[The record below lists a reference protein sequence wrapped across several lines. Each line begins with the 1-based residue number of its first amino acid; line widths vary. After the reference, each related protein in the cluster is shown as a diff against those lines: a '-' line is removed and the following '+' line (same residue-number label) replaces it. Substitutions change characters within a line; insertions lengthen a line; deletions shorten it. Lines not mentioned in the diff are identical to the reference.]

1 MKDQT
6 NSFASRSCKSEPSPL
21 DLEYWQKIRLGNTTA
36 FSTLFKKYYEPLYQ
50 FAGRFVKDAQA
61 AENIVQNA
69 FVDLWTHREHLH
81 IKSNLKSYLYTMVKN
96 HSLNYL
102 KKEKSFVSIDERPC
116 FQENLDSSP
125 EENVIKREWHTAV
138 HQAIDKLPEQCRL
151 IYLMKRYDNLKYTE
165 IAEMLN
171 ISVNTVKTQMKR
183 ALKSLLKQLSS
194 L

>member
-6 NSFASRSCKSEPSPL
+6 NSFSSRSRKLESDPL
-21 DLEYWQKIRLGNTTA
+21 DQVFWEKIRLGNTTA

-50 FAGRFVKDAQA
+50 FAGRFVKDAQT

-69 FVDLWTHREHLH
+69 FVNLWTTRGHRH
-81 IKSNLKSYLYTMVKN
+81 IKSNLRSYLYTMVKN
-96 HSLNYL
+96 LSLNHL
-102 KKEKSFVSIDERPC
+102 KQEKNLLTINGRSN
-116 FQENLDSSP
+116 FQEKFDNSP
-125 EENVIKREWHTAV
+125 EENVLRKEWHTAV
-138 HQAIDKLPEQCRL
+138 HEAIDKLPEKCRL

-165 IAEMLN
+165 IAEILN

-194 L
+194 F